1 MLQDILMNGAAR
13 RLALCA
19 ALLLSPC
26 GLAMRRAS
34 AQTPAA
40 PRFTVELRP
49 VAAPSLPAL
58 HSFSLGKGSDGKW
71 LLVGGRT
78 NGLHAFVQ
86 SADGGQTAPPNAFPV
101 ANANRS
107 LWVIDPAAQRAWSAP
122 LDGLGPQIAD
132 ALSATNAQSAQEGDT
147 LYVVGGYGWDSQKK
161 QMTTFG
167 ALNAIQVDEAIK
179 AVVNKTTLVPYVQQT
194 NTFYDCPLFGT
205 NAYNACTADPTTGT
219 GACKTGPGWAACV
232 KKVQA
237 ACRVQRD
244 KATAACAAC
253 VGNSQFSCPWAGK
266 SVPVPTNT
274 GFYTKVT
281 GGGMEKMGNAFYLVF
296 GQQFEGLY
304 SVLEGDYGKWPVT
317 QTYTERVASLYLTP
331 NPLTASVLNVY
342 LQDAN
347 DLAAQYH
354 RRDLN
359 VVSAV
364 RPDGAPRI
372 VAHGGV
378 FVPGQDSAYRQPV
391 FIDMGAD
398 PSSAKITVDKYQQ
411 VMSQY
416 DCAVLRMYDRSGGP
430 KAGRMINVF
439 FGGISLYYL
448 DPKTGKLKLD
458 SGLPFIG
465 SLTSLTLN
473 PDGSWSEYIRRAQ
486 LPGLLGTD
494 AKFVALSD
502 VAASPQGVIYVDA
515 LKTNTLV
522 GYLYGGILAKQPKA
536 TDPSETTA
544 QYTAASNAL
553 YEVWVNASVPPP
565 AGYWVSTTSAATGT
579 ATGGTVSG
587 TNRHPASNVLN
598 ESVSKPTTQPSNQPT
613 TGQPTTSRPP
623 GRRP

>member
-1 MLQDILMNGAAR
+1 MLQGILVNSAAR
-13 RLALCA
+13 RLVLCA

-26 GLAMRRAS
+26 GLAARRAA
-34 AQTPAA
+34 AQVSTP

-49 VAAPSLPAL
+49 VAASNLPAL

-86 SADGGQTAPPNAFPV
+86 SSDGGQTPPPNAFPV
-101 ANANRS
+101 ASANRS
-107 LWVIDPAAQRAWSAP
+107 VWVIDPAARRAWSAS
-122 LDGLGPQIAD
+122 LDGLGTQIAD
-132 ALSATNAQSAQEGDT
+132 ALSATNAESAQEGNT
-147 LYVVGGYGWDSQKK
+147 LYIVGGYGWDSRK
-161 QMTTFG
+161 QTMTTFG
-167 ALNAIQVDEAIK
+167 ALHAIQVDEAIK
-179 AVVNKTTLVPYVQQT
+179 TVIDKTTLVPYVQQT
-194 NTFYDCPLFGT
+194 NTFYDCPLFGS
-205 NAYNACTADPTTGT
+205 NAYNACVGDPNTGT
-219 GACKTGPGWAACV
+219 RSCKQGPGWAACV

-244 KATAACAAC
+244 RATAACATC
-253 VGNSQFSCPWAGK
+253 VTNNQFNCTWAGK

-281 GGGMEKMGNAFYLVF
+281 GGGMEKLGSAFYLVF

-304 SVLEGDYGKWPVT
+304 SVLEGDYGKWPVS
-317 QTYTERVASLYLTP
+317 QTYTERVAALSITP

-359 VVSAV
+359 VVSAI
-364 RPDGAPRI
+364 RPDGPPRI

-391 FIDMGAD
+391 FIDMGAN
-398 PSSAKITVDKYQQ
+398 PLSAKVTVDKYQQ

-473 PDGSWSEYIRRAQ
+473 PDGSWSEFIRRAQ
-486 LPGLLGTD
+486 LPGLMGTD
-494 AKFVALSD
+494 AKFVALSN
-502 VAASPQGVIYVDA
+502 VPASPQGVIYVDA
-515 LKTNTLV
+515 LKQNTLV
-522 GYLYGGILAKQPKA
+522 GYVYGGILARQAKA
-536 TDPSETTA
+536 QDPSETTSS
-544 QYTAASNAL
+544 YTSASNAL
-553 YEVWVNASVPPP
+553 YEVWVNTAPPP
-565 AGYWVSTTSAATGT
+565 AGYWVSTVSAATGT
-579 ATGGTVSG
+579 ATGGSVSG
-587 TNRHPASNVLN
+587 TNRHPVSNVLN
-598 ESVSKPTTQPSNQPT
+598 ESVSKPTTQPSTQPT
-613 TGQPTTSRPP
+613 TGQPTTTRRP
-623 GRRP
+623 GRKP